1 MNHSNSFSLESFEFT
16 GSIVPIA
23 SYLMVRSEFYNGAIS
38 SWVNI
43 LSLYWLEALYFLF
56 DEQIHLMLMM
66 NPYWCFITQLFSEMT
81 HRPYILEFYIINILF
96 LSFSHPSIY
105 PYPFF
110 FISIDNLEAYF
121 LINNKKRFQLLQQ
134 YEQYII
140 SWLILWIQIIRS
152 DELVITSI
160 VICLYRGAGF
170 LY

>member
-1 MNHSNSFSLESFEFT
+1 MNHSNSFSLKSFEFI

-56 DEQIHLMLMM
+56 DEQIHLMM
-66 NPYWCFITQLFSEMT
+66 NPYWCFITQIFSEMT
-81 HRPYILEFYIINILF
+81 HRPYILELYIINILF
-96 LSFSHPSIY
+96 LSFSHPSNY

-121 LINNKKRFQLLQQ
+121 LIKK
-134 YEQYII
+134 I
-140 SWLILWIQIIRS
+140 SVATTIWTIYHILTGSLDPDNTKWWVGYYFYSYLFI
-152 DELVITSI
+152 
-160 VICLYRGAGF
+160 F
-170 LY
+170 LYYGAVFLY

>member
-1 MNHSNSFSLESFEFT
+1 MELLVLESIFLAFI
-16 GSIVPIA
+16 GSKLFIF
-23 SYLMVRSEFYNGAIS
+23 VRWADPFN
-38 SWVNI
+38 VN
-43 LSLYWLEALYFLF
+43 
-56 DEQIHLMLMM
+56 DESVLML
-66 NPYWCFITQLFSEMT
+66 YYTAFSEMT

>member
-1 MNHSNSFSLESFEFT
+1 
-16 GSIVPIA
+16 
-23 SYLMVRSEFYNGAIS
+23 MVRSEFYNGAIS

-56 DEQIHLMLMM
+56 DEQIHLMM
-66 NPYWCFITQLFSEMT
+66 NLYWCFITQLFSEMT

-121 LINNKKRFQLLQQ
+121 FNKKRFQLLQQ
-134 YEQYII
+134 YEQYFI
-140 SWLILWIQIIRS
+140 SSLILWIQIIRS

-160 VICLYRGAGF
+160 VICLYNGAGF